1 MTDSTHNETGS
12 NHSDVVRCRYTLD
25 PAQWNATAGTPC
37 QLDTLDSDG
46 VLEETTDERLVW
58 RCPHEATRNGTCVFH
73 APDEVSQAEITAAV
87 VAILDGAW
95 PALDGDGPRPAQFID
110 ADLGSLD
117 LTGTTVAV
125 DGPID
130 LRHARFDS
138 FEWRGAT
145 VRARIDARAIEVA
158 GRVDLTETTF
168 EAPVSFDRATFGG
181 AVDCSSATFAAD
193 AGFASARFEERGSR
207 TARVKSAPT
216 PISAQFS
223 GAAFEADATFEDAVV
238 AGAAFFR
245 DTSLAGRADFSGVR
259 VGEWA
264 HFHGARFRDFADFSD
279 ATFEME
285 VRFWDTNVFE
295 RRADFSGARF
305 EGSTGFTGTFE
316 RGADFS
322 DAVFEQGPVF
332 RCVFEG
338 DGDFSGTT
346 FEDHLELSFVDSDLS
361 AVDFS
366 RARFPRSVDVNFPG
380 SDVSNFDVS
389 PLKRHLASATFDEA
403 DVSNADLSGCR
414 LSGASFRRTVLRG
427 VDFTNADVADA
438 DFTGADLTDATVHL
452 ARNLNRADFS
462 RANFRGLDLR
472 AVRMTADETTVDR
485 SREEFAVEPSDTLRR
500 TTFEET
506 DFSGADLHGTNF
518 ACGELSGAVFDG
530 ANCRFADF
538 RNATLEDASFV
549 ETDLRSARFDGAR
562 IYRATFTDC
571 DVDRSTTLS
580 AVDLYDVA
588 DGTVAESGVVGRIAR
603 ALRGRD
609 AADRAGDATHDVG
622 DEMPNCGD
630 DRDEPDGT
638 DGDGRAAA
646 AAGETPDDERI
657 ARRDADR
664 TRLEKQAWT
673 HETIHRQL
681 IRSGRYRRAL
691 TEKHY
696 LREQDARIRRARLD
710 GNWVRIVELN
720 AAKFVLLLGEVPL
733 VLAAVV
739 GLVALA
745 FGGLYLAFGG
755 LRDPATATVY
765 TGVGLSALDVVR
777 LFAYSLVTLLD
788 GMYVIVKTPLDPL
801 FPFELFEPTGAVL
814 LEQLG
819 VSTLEPVGAAVHVR
833 AFERAVGAVLI
844 VPFSWLAIKQLRIY
858 FGSTTSE
865 EGVESGFVSWFR
877 GR

>member
-1 MTDSTHNETGS
+1 MTDTTHTETGS
-12 NHSDVVRCRYTLD
+12 SQSTVVRCRHTLD
-25 PAQWNATAGTPC
+25 PAEWDATTETPC
-37 QLDTLDSDG
+37 QIDSLDSDG
-46 VLEETTDERLVW
+46 VLEETTDGRLVW
-58 RCPHEATRNGTCVFH
+58 RCPHEATDRGVCVFH
-73 APDEVSQAEITAAV
+73 DPDGVAQEELTAEFVAV
-87 VAILDGAW
+87 VRGERR
-95 PALDGDGPRPAQFID
+95 ALDGDGLRPPQFID

-145 VRARIDARAIEVA
+145 IRVPIDARAIEVA

-168 EAPVSFDRATFGG
+168 EASVSLDRATFGG

-193 AGFASARFEERGSR
+193 AGFANARFEERGSR
-207 TARVKSAPT
+207 TGHGKRAPT

-223 GAAFEADATFEDAVV
+223 GAAFEADATFEDATV

-245 DTSLAGRADFSGVR
+245 DTSFAGRADFSGVR
-259 VGEWA
+259 VGDWA
-264 HFHGARFRDFADFSD
+264 HFHGARFRDEADFSN

-305 EGSTGFTGTFE
+305 AASTGFTGTFE

-366 RARFPRSVDVNFPG
+366 RTRFPRSVDVNFPG
-380 SDVSNFDVS
+380 SDVSSFDVS

-427 VDFTNADVADA
+427 VDFTNADVANA

-452 ARNLNRADFS
+452 ARHVNRADFS
-462 RANFRGLDLR
+462 RANFRGQDLR
-472 AVRMTADETTVDR
+472 TARVTADETTIDR
-485 SREEFAVEPSDTLRR
+485 TRELVVEPSDSFRR
-500 TTFEET
+500 TTFERA
-506 DFSGADLHGTNF
+506 DFSEADLHGTNF

-571 DVDRSTTLS
+571 DMDRSTTLS

-603 ALRGRD
+603 ALRARGTVDHADD
-609 AADRAGDATHDVG
+609 APHDVG

-630 DRDEPDGT
+630 DRTEPDGT
-638 DGDGRAAA
+638 DGDGRAAV
-646 AAGETPDDERI
+646 ETPDDEGI

-664 TRLEKQAWT
+664 TRFEKQAWT

-710 GNWVRIVELN
+710 GNWARIVELN

-777 LFAYSLVTLLD
+777 LFVYSLVTLLD
-788 GMYVIVKTPLDPL
+788 GMYVVVKTPLDPL

-819 VSTLEPVGAAVHVR
+819 VSTLEPVGAGVHVR